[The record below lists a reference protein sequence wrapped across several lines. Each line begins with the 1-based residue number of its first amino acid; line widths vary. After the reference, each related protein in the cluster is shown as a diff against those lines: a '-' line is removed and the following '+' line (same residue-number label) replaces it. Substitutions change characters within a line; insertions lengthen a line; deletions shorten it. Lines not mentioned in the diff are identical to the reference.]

1 MWRSP
6 RYTAGMKSERA
17 ARRYRQAVNIV
28 GTKEAIEREGQALIN
43 ALWAEGFRP
52 TAERRDNL
60 H

>member
-1 MWRSP
+1 
-6 RYTAGMKSERA
+6 MKSERA

-28 GTKEAIEREGQALIN
+28 GTKEAIEREGRALIN